1 MRRIALATLA
11 AGLLA
16 LTGCVHVHEHD
27 HHHKSKGGPPPW
39 APAHGYRHKQRHGP
53 DLVFDHHVG
62 VYVVVG
68 HPHVYF
74 HDGHYFRRVSRHWER
89 CKDWKKGKW
98 KSVEVAMVPEP
109 LVKHYAKGG
118 PPGKAKGKGKSK
130 GKGPGGPAKRWD

>member
-1 MRRIALATLA
+1 MRRIALASFV

-39 APAHGYRHKQRHGP
+39 APAHGYRHKHHGP
-53 DLVFDHHVG
+53 DLVFDSHIG

-74 HDGHYFRRVSRHWER
+74 HDGHYFRYVSSHWER
-89 CKDWKKGKW
+89 CGDWKKGNW
-98 KSVEVAMVPEP
+98 KAVEVGRVPGP
-109 LVKHYAKGG
+109 LVKHYAAKGPKGG
-118 PPGKAKGKGKSK
+118 KGKGKGK
-130 GKGPGGPAKRWD
+130 GKGGPAKHWD